1 MVRIMYYSENK
12 YFSKFMQ
19 MVMQYDFQEKEIIAE
34 ITSREANER
43 YYISNYGNAFS
54 LCGKQW
60 YQMKPTPDNKGYLEI
75 TIRYKDENN
84 EEIKQHCR
92 IHQLVA
98 EIFVPNDDHER
109 KTIVHHKD
117 GNRLN
122 NHFSNLVFVDEIEH
136 GKLHAELNQEKKKQA
151 VAADAI

>member
-1 MVRIMYYSENK
+1 MNISENK
-12 YFSKFMQ
+12 NFLKFMQ
-19 MVMQYDFQEKEIIAE
+19 MIMQYDFQEKEIIAE

-60 YQMKPTPDNKGYLEI
+60 LQLSPSPDSKGYLEI
-75 TIRYKDENN
+75 TIRYNDEEGN
-84 EEIKQHCR
+84 EIKQHCR

-98 EIFVPNDDHER
+98 EIFVPNEDPDK
-109 KTIVHHKD
+109 KTIVHHRD

-122 NHFSNLVFVDEIEH
+122 NHYSNLIWVDEAEH
-136 GKLHAELNQEKKKQA
+136 GKLHAELNTQRKKQA
-151 VAADAI
+151 IAENGL